1 LAEKVH
7 IFGCRGLLGSALR
20 PSFEG
25 TGWTASGTDREVD
38 VLDPAAV
45 ARCLEEEKPDV
56 IVNAAAY
63 TDVDRA
69 EREPDETFRLNAT
82 AVQVIAARARRIG
95 AKLIHITTD
104 YAYDGR
110 KSAPYVEE
118 DPRNPLGAY
127 ARSKVAGEI
136 LLAESG
142 CAWLLVRTGE
152 LYGTGG
158 RSFVASLL
166 ARARAGEPLRVVVD
180 QTVSPTWVVPLG
192 AQIESLA
199 RADVLGEV
207 HATCGGEV
215 SWYAFAL
222 HLLDVAG
229 LRIPV
234 EPISTAE
241 IGGAPRPA
249 YSVLANRRL
258 RLLGL
263 YAMPSWQRALDEFF
277 AQGGLDGLAAHP
289 RAS

>member
-1 LAEKVH
+1 MAEEVH
-7 IFGCRGLLGSALR
+7 IFGCRGLLGGALR
-20 PSFEG
+20 DAFARG
-25 TGWTASGTDREVD
+25 GWSVSATDREVD
-38 VLDPAAV
+38 VRDADAV
-45 ARCLEEEKPDV
+45 ARCLEGARPGV

-69 EREPDETFRLNAT
+69 EREPDEAFRLNAT
-82 AVQVIAARARRIG
+82 AVQIVAARARRIG

-118 DPRNPLGAY
+118 DPKGPRGAY

-142 CAWLLVRTGE
+142 CAWLLVRTGG
-152 LYGTGG
+152 LYGAGG
-158 RSFVASLL
+158 RSFAASVI
-166 ARARAGEPLRVVVD
+166 ARARTGRPLRVVAD
-180 QTVSPTWVVPLG
+180 QTISPTWVRPL
-192 AQIESLA
+192 AVQIERLA

-215 SWYAFAL
+215 SWYAFAR
-222 HLLDVAG
+222 HLLDAAG
-229 LRIPV
+229 LPAPV
-234 EPISTAE
+234 EPIATAAR
-241 IGGAPRPA
+241 GVAPRPA

-263 YAMPSWQRALDEFF
+263 HAMPSWREALGEFL
-277 AQGGLDGLAAHP
+277 AQGGLDSLPAGSE
-289 RAS
+289 AS